1 LALQIMKE
9 PHLAQFRASV
19 KTLQKSI
26 TAEPNDATVTRAWD
40 AIDDVIDALRQL
52 CPNHP
57 AVASHLIAKRLG
69 A

>member
-1 LALQIMKE
+1 
-9 PHLAQFRASV
+9 V
-19 KTLQKSI
+19 KTLQKNI
-26 TAEPNDATVTRAWD
+26 YAEPNDATVTRAWD